1 MNAPQQPQHDTSIGS
16 ANQGEGNVDAAR
28 NYNRA
33 TRDFVESGQVDD
45 AAREAEP
52 KSADDARDMQ
62 RAEREGRARAKEED
76 PGVARDADRHGSDQ
90 GGNKTGPQRA
100 DKAPPDSPEPKGWA

>member
-45 AAREAEP
+45 AARKADPRSSAEAGDLE
-52 KSADDARDMQ
+52 
-62 RAEREGRARAKEED
+62 RAEREGRARARDED
-76 PGVARDADRHGSDQ
+76 PTVARDPRRYGSGEQSADKGSDA
-90 GGNKTGPQRA
+90 GSER
-100 DKAPPDSPEPKGWA
+100 KG

>member
-16 ANQGEGNVDAAR
+16 ENQGEGNVDAAR

-33 TRDFVESGQVDD
+33 TRDFVESGQVDH
-45 AAREAEP
+45 AAREADPHSGAE
-52 KSADDARDMQ
+52 AGDMQ

-76 PGVARDADRHGSDQ
+76 PNVARDPRRY
-90 GGNKTGPQRA
+90 GGDSSGGRSA
-100 DKAPPDSPEPKGWA
+100 DKPGTGADDPASKRRA